1 MKKTVVF
8 FCLLFLTTTIV
19 SNIFASRNLT
29 ITEYCGEHG
38 LINRGND
45 PVLTDDI
52 LNIQNDIVQDT
63 NSQANGPER
72 NKILSKGIVINGKG
86 HTLDGNGYG
95 GFIVDRNA
103 FKETG
108 DSDFFNATLT
118 NYGTENPDNAFVFR
132 VNGLS
137 FYLFDVNV
145 INNTSN
151 EAAILLDGTDGG
163 SINVYASKDIY
174 FRGNKNAQG
183 KNVDFSMNN
192 GFLSFYSLAGKN
204 IYVDVITGYG
214 DIKVGN
220 GEQFTGTLV
229 LGGNNEDFERGDI
242 SVNGATI
249 KVAAGATYF
258 NNAGA
263 HHFYDGKLDM
273 INNVTERASFR
284 VLYGSEM
291 KFDFD
296 VDLENWK
303 GDELNVESTQIE
315 SIVLNKINV
324 ISDSQQDK
332 TVVFVIRP
340 GLSDFVTLND
350 NQKKVFGPIYA
361 YDVAYDLAETDNT
374 PGTVGGKQLIF
385 TRAKSGL
392 MHNPEILQ
400 SKVAVAG
407 VSVSQEEV
415 FDTVFNNA
423 GNYSFFQK
431 QGSSAGDVEDRAA
444 PTLWVKTF
452 GSQEDVDLND
462 YTKIETTY
470 YGAMAGLDFDRQYSD
485 LFDATYG
492 IFASYIGGEL
502 KDGDYENKVKQNGGY
517 FGLRANWYIGKLF
530 VNAIADYG
538 VMSNTA
544 DTNSDS
550 EDFNAQVIGL
560 AARLGYN
567 FEVINKSFTV
577 QPSVGVTGK
586 YMITDDFDMITNG
599 NIKVHEKIDDI
610 SNITVEPGLK
620 LVKNLGKCWI
630 LSAEGKYVV
639 EEVNGDIKVNDILL
653 PEMSYDNYA
662 NVGLGIEKIWG
673 YTVLHLKGNKT
684 FGGRDG
690 IVLNAGIEF
699 KF

>member
-29 ITEYCGEHG
+29 ITEYCGEQG

-45 PVLTDDI
+45 PVLADDI

-72 NKILSKGIVINGKG
+72 NKILSKGIVINGNG

-95 GFIVDRNA
+95 GFIMEKYDSGSYA
-103 FKETG
+103 FSEVN
-108 DSDFFNATLT
+108 DATLT
-118 NYGTENPDNAFVFR
+118 NYGPNMTDFVFN
-132 VNGLS
+132 VSGFSALNLT
-137 FYLFDVNV
+137 DVNI
-145 INNTSN
+145 INNSAVGVVIGVNSTV
-151 EAAILLDGTDGG
+151 D
-163 SINVYASKDIY
+163 VYASKDIY

-183 KNVDFSMNN
+183 NNVDFSMNN
-192 GFLSFYSLAGKN
+192 GFLSFYSLVGKN

-214 DIKVGN
+214 DINVGN

-229 LGGNNEDFERGDI
+229 LGGNNEDFTGDI

-258 NNAGA
+258 NNASN

-303 GDELNVESTQIE
+303 GDELNVGGAQIE

-340 GLSDFVTLND
+340 DLSDFVTLSD
-350 NQKKVFGPIYA
+350 SQKKVFGPIYA
-361 YDVAYDLAETDNT
+361 YDVAYDQAENDNT
-374 PGTVGGKQLIF
+374 PGAVGGKHLIF

-392 MHNPEILQ
+392 THNPEILQ

-407 VSVSQEEV
+407 VSVSQEEI

-452 GSQEDVDLND
+452 GSKEDVDLND

>member
-29 ITEYCGEHG
+29 ITEYCGEQG

-45 PVLTDDI
+45 PVLADDI

-95 GFIVDRNA
+95 GFIMEKYDSGSYA
-103 FKETG
+103 FSEVN
-108 DSDFFNATLT
+108 DATLT
-118 NYGTENPDNAFVFR
+118 NYGPNMTDFVFN
-132 VNGLS
+132 VSGFSALNLT
-137 FYLFDVNV
+137 DVNI
-145 INNTSN
+145 INNSAVGVVIGVNSTV
-151 EAAILLDGTDGG
+151 D
-163 SINVYASKDIY
+163 VYANKDIY
-174 FRGNKNAQG
+174 FKANKEPHPQG
-183 KNVDFSMNN
+183 KSADFVLGGGTLN
-192 GFLSFYSLAGKN
+192 FYPLSGKN
-204 IYVDVITGYG
+204 IYVDSGITGNG
-214 DIKVGN
+214 NMEIGN
-220 GEQFTGTLV
+220 GEEYTGTLV
-229 LGGNNEDFERGDI
+229 LGGNNEDFMGGDV

-374 PGTVGGKQLIF
+374 SGTVGGKQLIF

-392 MHNPEILQ
+392 MHNPEVLQ